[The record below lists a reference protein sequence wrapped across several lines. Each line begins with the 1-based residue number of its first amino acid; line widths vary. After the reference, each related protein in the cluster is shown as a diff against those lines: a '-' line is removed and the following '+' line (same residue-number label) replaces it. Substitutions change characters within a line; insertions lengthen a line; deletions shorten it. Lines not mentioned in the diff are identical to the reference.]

1 MIKKFNKVF
10 YLTLLSSLIAGVVGC
25 SDDEEEAP
33 KLELNATEL
42 TFKSEGGD
50 ELVGVT
56 SNTNWSA
63 VSSEKW
69 CEVSPSSSNGN
80 GAIKVT
86 AQKNEK
92 SESRT
97 AKISVVSGSLTRIVM
112 VSQAGSGSENGSGG
126 NNEEGG
132 NGSGNENGGGNGSN
146 NDGDNTPN
154 PTVTYTVTLTSSPNV
169 GGSVTGGGSYEQGK
183 VATISASANSGYRFV
198 KWSDGV
204 TTNPRTLTVTS
215 NKTITAYF
223 EQNSSNSSAVDG
235 KLRGRFSVSA
245 TKQVSF
251 SMGNLQYQASTKT
264 WRFAENQY
272 DVIGTKN
279 ENISS
284 TYSGWIDL
292 FGWGTSGYN
301 SRYPYMTS
309 TDYSDYGNGIY
320 DISGTNYDWGVYN
333 AISNG
338 DNKAGM
344 WRTLT
349 KSEWEYLFDTRTNA
363 ENLRGLATVNGQTG
377 YILLPDG
384 WSMPSGLTFT
394 ANFGDYTTNSYS
406 ASEWSKMEAAG
417 AVFLP
422 AAGYR
427 YGASVSDVGSYG
439 GYWSSTYYSYRFA
452 YGFNFSSSVGTRNY
466 NNRYFGNSV
475 RLVQE

>member
-1 MIKKFNKVF
+1 MKKFF
-10 YLTLLSSLIAGVVGC
+10 YYLTLLSSLIAFVIGC
-25 SDDEEEAP
+25 SKEEEELP

-42 TFKSEGGD
+42 SFKSEGGD

-97 AKISVVSGSLTRIVM
+97 AKISVVSGSLTRIVV
-112 VSQAGSGSENGSGG
+112 VSQAGASSENGSGG
-126 NNEEGG
+126 SNEEGG
-132 NGSGNENGGGNGSN
+132 NGSGNENGG
-146 NDGDNTPN
+146 
-154 PTVTYTVTLTSSPNV
+154 TVN
-169 GGSVTGGGSYEQGK
+169 
-183 VATISASANSGYRFV
+183 
-198 KWSDGV
+198 
-204 TTNPRTLTVTS
+204 
-215 NKTITAYF
+215 
-223 EQNSSNSSAVDG
+223 G
-235 KLRGRFSVSA
+235 KLPGKFSVSA

-272 DVIGTKN
+272 DVIGVNNK
-279 ENISS
+279 NISS

-301 SRYPYMTS
+301 GKYPYMTS
-309 TDYSDYGNGIY
+309 TNDSDYGDGYN
-320 DISGTNYDWGVYN
+320 DISGTNYDWGVHN

-338 DNKAGM
+338 GGKAGM

-349 KSEWEYLFDTRTNA
+349 ANEWYYIFNIRTNA
-363 ENLRGLATVNGQTG
+363 ENLRGQATVNGQTG
-377 YILLPDG
+377 NLLLPDG
-384 WSMPSGLTFT
+384 WSAPSGLTFT
-394 ANFGDYTTNSYS
+394 AGDFTTNSYS
-406 ASEWSKMEAAG
+406 APEWNKMEAAG

-422 AAGYR
+422 CAGYR
-427 YGASVSDVGSYG
+427 YGTDVSVVGSDG
-439 GYWSSTYYSYRFA
+439 RYWSSTAGDDRDA
-452 YGFNFSSSVGTRNY
+452 YGFFFYSGNDAAGVSCRF
-466 NNRYFGNSV
+466 FGHSV
-475 RLVQE
+475 RLATE